1 MVGSPDP
8 EFSLVSEELV
18 HSGYAFD
25 LYATRWADSSGEF
38 FERDIVRHR
47 GAVAVIPLA
56 EDGEHV
62 FLVRQFRTPLGGW
75 LLELPAGLRDKD
87 GESEIET
94 ARRELE
100 EEVGC
105 VAQSLEHLVTLVTA
119 VGFTDESISIYLG
132 TDLLWTERQA
142 DGVEEK
148 SMTVEVVALAGV
160 DEMISRGQITDAK
173 TVAGLLLLQRRLAS

>member
-1 MVGSPDP
+1 MVGPSDPD
-8 EFSLVSEELV
+8 FSLVSEELI

-25 LYATRWADSSGEF
+25 LYATRWADSSGELF
-38 FERDIVRHR
+38 DRDIVRHQ
-47 GAVAVIPLA
+47 GAVAVVPLS

-62 FLVRQFRTPLGGW
+62 FLVRQFRTPLGGR

-105 VAQSLEHLVTLVTA
+105 VAHHLEHLVTLVTA
-119 VGFTDESISIYLG
+119 VGFSDESISLYLG
-132 TDLLWTERQA
+132 TDLEWTERQA

-148 SMTVEVVALAGV
+148 FMTVEAVALKDV
-160 DEMISRGQITDAK
+160 DEMISRGSITDAK
-173 TVAGLLLLQRRLAS
+173 TVAGLLLLQRRLTS